1 MYDIS
6 LGKQKADF
14 WITLIIQFYFAV
26 TGPRS
31 CKSNG
36 HPAITKEFLWRL
48 PIFHFLVEISV
59 SNGYVSI
66 ENLGL
71 LKRSKRPK
79 STMFPDGV
87 TSGQKKNCK
96 TVLDLHQRQ
105 KLVYLLTL
113 SKKLYGFICVLTN
126 SKPQTGHVT
135 WSRKKLSLWA
145 IVDSL
150 DLTEELM
157 WKSGVFLFTLAT
169 AGNDFIVIRK
179 NKTCLIVISQK
190 NLREFAGKRLD
201 RWLK

>member
-1 MYDIS
+1 M
-6 LGKQKADF
+6 
-14 WITLIIQFYFAV
+14 TLIIQFYFAV

-87 TSGQKKNCK
+87 TSGQKK
-96 TVLDLHQRQ
+96 
-105 KLVYLLTL
+105 KLQNRFGPTSKAETGILAYTEQEIIWVYLRPNQFKA
-113 SKKLYGFICVLTN
+113 SN
-126 SKPQTGHVT
+126 
-135 WSRKKLSLWA
+135 R
-145 IVDSL
+145 
-150 DLTEELM
+150 
-157 WKSGVFLFTLAT
+157 
-169 AGNDFIVIRK
+169 
-179 NKTCLIVISQK
+179 TCYLIT
-190 NLREFAGKRLD
+190 
-201 RWLK
+201 

>member
-1 MYDIS
+1 M
-6 LGKQKADF
+6 
-14 WITLIIQFYFAV
+14 TLIIQFYFAV

-135 WSRKKLSLWA
+135 
-145 IVDSL
+145 
-150 DLTEELM
+150 
-157 WKSGVFLFTLAT
+157 
-169 AGNDFIVIRK
+169 
-179 NKTCLIVISQK
+179 
-190 NLREFAGKRLD
+190 
-201 RWLK
+201 